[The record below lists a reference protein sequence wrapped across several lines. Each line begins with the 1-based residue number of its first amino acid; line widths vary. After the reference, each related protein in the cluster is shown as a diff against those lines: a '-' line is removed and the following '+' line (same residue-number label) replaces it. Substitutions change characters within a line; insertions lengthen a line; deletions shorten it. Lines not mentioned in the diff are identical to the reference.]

1 MEGETT
7 ASFKVIFAPNLPSAP
22 PRSVGGGWMSIC
34 INRNLACHW
43 AITTKVRRYSG
54 VPPGSHHQSVRRR
67 PPIIERA
74 KMILGTTFRIG
85 GMGEERR
92 GVAAAT
98 RRTEGKSG
106 AAETCW
112 RSPKSSLSVCLS
124 ATQRRRERASQDTR
138 KVRSAM
144 TSGMSRAR
152 RENRSER
159 RRRKG
164 SSWGRRGRQI
174 QERGRERQKGFDA
187 GSEREEGRKK
197 G

>member
-7 ASFKVIFAPNLPSAP
+7 ARFKVIFAPNLPSAP
-22 PRSVGGGWMSIC
+22 PRSVGGGRMSIC

-54 VPPGSHHQSVRRR
+54 VPPGSHHQSASAVAR

-92 GVAAAT
+92 GVAAGT
-98 RRTEGKSG
+98 RRTEGISG

-124 ATQRRRERASQDTR
+124 VRNATAARASERA
-138 KVRSAM
+138 K
-144 TSGMSRAR
+144 
-152 RENRSER
+152 
-159 RRRKG
+159 
-164 SSWGRRGRQI
+164 I
-174 QERGRERQKGFDA
+174 QEKCGA
-187 GSEREEGRKK
+187 P
-197 G
+197 

>member
-54 VPPGSHHQSVRRR
+54 VPPGSHHQSASAVAR

-92 GVAAAT
+92 GVAAGT

-112 RSPKSSLSVCLS
+112 RSPKSSLSVCP
-124 ATQRRRERASQDTR
+124 QRNGGASERA
-138 KVRSAM
+138 K
-144 TSGMSRAR
+144 
-152 RENRSER
+152 
-159 RRRKG
+159 
-164 SSWGRRGRQI
+164 I
-174 QERGRERQKGFDA
+174 QEKCGA
-187 GSEREEGRKK
+187 P
-197 G
+197 

>member
-22 PRSVGGGWMSIC
+22 PRSVGGGRMSIC

-92 GVAAAT
+92 GVAAGT

-124 ATQRRRERASQDTR
+124 ATQRNGGASERASEPR
-138 KVRSAM
+138 YKKSA
-144 TSGMSRAR
+144 
-152 RENRSER
+152 ER
-159 RRRKG
+159 HD
-164 SSWGRRGRQI
+164 
-174 QERGRERQKGFDA
+174 ERDVA
-187 GSEREEGRKK
+187 GAA
-197 G
+197 